1 MQSNK
6 ARVICTITA
15 GFLFLLC
22 FATAANREEAR
33 VLWVIRDSY
42 RSPEDVK
49 RIMQNAA
56 DYHFNIIL
64 FQVRGNGTVY
74 YPSRLEPWAMAFD
87 GKDPG
92 WDPLRVAVE
101 EAHKRNLELH
111 PWINVYPAWRGEK
124 PHPDPRQLWN
134 SHREWFV
141 VDEEGNYED
150 PTKAYCSLSPT
161 IPAVQDHLFQVY
173 MEVIENYNVD
183 GLHFDYIRFPGFGY
197 SYDPISLAEFKKL
210 TGGTPSEYPQEWI
223 DFRRDAI
230 TALLAR
236 TYDAIKQKKPHV
248 KISAAVWW
256 DFREGYNEFLQD
268 SHGWLAR
275 GIIDFLCP
283 MGYTTDVQGF
293 RILAEDQLANYHNR
307 HIYPGLSTAQAEA
320 LLGEVRITRQ
330 LGGLG
335 NTFFPYRGLFPRHKP
350 SEKVEMLKKTL
361 YAEPASPPPMPWKI
375 SSDDDVAGPYISH
388 VSTVPE
394 KARSGQPFH
403 IQCRITDPS
412 GVAPA
417 YEIGQG
423 PFLIWDSDGDL
434 AGGSMVAMAK
444 KDGLAN
450 EYIMVNSVPAQSLDS
465 NFLCRVYAWDDD
477 CDNGDCTDR
486 AVGYS
491 ELTELIINAPEDLYA
506 FDGEIG
512 PLIDA
517 PEYMV
522 VDKEG
527 KLWICSWWGDNVRV
541 LYPDGKECS
550 FSPITQGRD
559 NDGKNVQIYRP
570 SGIAIDSTGVVYVA
584 ANATSSTICA
594 FAAADG
600 KPLGGF
606 CTTFANGDLDFDR
619 EDHLFITE
627 VNADRWHVFTKDGK
641 ELRGSPFEGGAKG
654 SHINRGLGVSP
665 DGRNVYIACR
675 ADKAAHHYVGS
686 IKNGEANYQKVLDLT
701 FRRNVIGA
709 VDVGTNGTIYVSNES
724 LCAIEMWNP
733 NEQILGYV
741 YDRQHP
747 FLAPRGVGFAPDGS
761 GIYIVQM
768 GGTSPTRIQ
777 KWARKTKSE

>member
-1 MQSNK
+1 MDTIKGRAIIVFVAGVLSFLCLA
-6 ARVICTITA
+6 ARPETQEGRA
-15 GFLFLLC
+15 
-22 FATAANREEAR
+22 
-33 VLWVIRDSY
+33 LWVIRDTY
-42 RSPEDVK
+42 RSPADVK

-64 FQVRGNGTVY
+64 FQIRGNGTVY

-92 WDPLRVAVE
+92 WDPLKVAVE
-101 EAHKRNLELH
+101 EAHKHNLELH

-134 SHREWFV
+134 SHREWFC
-141 VDEEGNYED
+141 VDQEGNYEN
-150 PTKAYCSLSPT
+150 PSKAYCSLSPT

-173 MEVIENYNVD
+173 MEVVENYDVD

-210 TGGTPSEYPQEWI
+210 TGGTPSEYPQEWN
-223 DFRRDAI
+223 DFRRDGV

-236 TYDAIKQKKPHV
+236 TYEAIKQKKPHV

-275 GIIDFLCP
+275 GIIDFICP

-293 RILAEDQLANYHNR
+293 RILAQDQLANYHNR
-307 HIYPGLSTAQAEA
+307 HIYPGLSTAEVEA
-320 LLGEVRITRQ
+320 TLGEVKITRE

-335 NTFFPYRGLFPRHKP
+335 NTFFSYRGLFPHHEP
-350 SEKVEMLKKTL
+350 SDKVKMLRNTL
-361 YAEPASPPPMPWKI
+361 YAEPASPPPMPWKT
-375 SSDDDVAGPYISH
+375 SADDDVAGPYISH
-388 VSTVPE
+388 VSTIPE
-394 KARSGQPFH
+394 KARIGQPFY

-412 GVAPA
+412 GVAMA
-417 YEIGQG
+417 HEIGQG
-423 PFLIWDSDGDL
+423 PFLLWNNDGDL
-434 AGGSMVAMAK
+434 AGGSMVAMTK
-444 KDGLAN
+444 SEGSDN
-450 EYIMVNSVPAQSLDS
+450 ECITVTSIPAQSLHS
-465 NFLCRVYAWDDD
+465 NFVCRVYAWDDD

-491 ELTELIINAPEDLYA
+491 ELTEIIINPREDLYV
-506 FDGEIG
+506 FDRELG

-517 PEYMV
+517 PEFMV
-522 VDKEG
+522 VDSEG

-541 LYPDGKECS
+541 LYPDGKECP
-550 FSPITQGRD
+550 FSPVTKGRD
-559 NDGKNVQIYRP
+559 SEGKEVEIYHP

-584 ANATSSTICA
+584 ANATSNTICA
-594 FAAADG
+594 FASSDG

-606 CTTFANGDLDFDR
+606 CTTFPNGDLDFDR
-619 EDHLFITE
+619 ANHLFITE

-641 ELRGSPFEGGAKG
+641 ELPGSPFEGGAKG
-654 SHINRGLGVSP
+654 SHVNRGLGVSP
-665 DGRNVYIACR
+665 DGRHVYIACR

-686 IKNGEANYQKVLDLT
+686 IEDGIASYQKVNDLT
-701 FRRNVIGA
+701 FRRDVIGA
-709 VDVGTNGTIYVSNES
+709 ADVDAAGNLYLSNES
-724 LCAIEMWNP
+724 LCAIEILSP
-733 NEQILGYV
+733 SHEILGYV
-741 YDRQHP
+741 YDKQHP

-761 GIYIVQM
+761 AIYIVQM

-777 KWARKTKSE
+777 KWVRQTKSK